1 MNALERGF
9 LLLTSRLGNPERKPL
24 TVSQLRVLAGRMQV
38 MEAPL
43 EEKELS
49 VSELRTIG
57 YGLEMSERILHLL
70 AQEEELDYYL
80 QKGKR
85 EGCFPITRVN
95 PLYPLILRQ
104 RLGLDSPGCL
114 WIKGD
119 VSLLSAPAIS
129 LVGSRDIQTENA
141 SFAEAVA
148 RHAASEGLVLVSGN
162 ARGAD
167 RTAQRVCLESGGQVI
182 SVVADELCKQ
192 SCGERILY
200 VSEDD
205 YDAPFSSQR
214 ALSRNRCIHALGRV
228 TFVAQSGYGKS
239 GTWDGTIKNLHNGWS
254 PVACF
259 RDGSEASVQ
268 LEQMGA
274 FLVTEADLPDFSGLL
289 SAELRLF

>member
-228 TFVAQSGYGKS
+228 TFVAQSGYGKG